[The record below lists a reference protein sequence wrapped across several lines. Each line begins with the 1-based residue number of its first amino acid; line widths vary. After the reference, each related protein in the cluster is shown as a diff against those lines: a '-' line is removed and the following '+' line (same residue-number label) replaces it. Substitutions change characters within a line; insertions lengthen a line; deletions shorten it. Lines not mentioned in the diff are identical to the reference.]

1 MVSKK
6 KPGAKKSPEKNTN
19 DASEMVAN
27 MSQDELIQ
35 AAKAQGMDISQL

>member
-6 KPGAKKSPEKNTN
+6 KPGDKKSSEKNSN

-27 MSQDELIQ
+27 MSQEELIQ